1 MKRWFV
7 LGIALALLSGCISRN
22 ETALYVLVDVSGTY
36 HRELPKAVR
45 AVAYLIAKLRPGDA
59 ITLAKISSRS
69 FSDREIVF
77 RVRLPARPSEA
88 SRLKRALKARLDR
101 FAHTRASAYT
111 DIRGAVLQAAEWL
124 TETQAARKV
133 LVIFSDLAEDLPRD
147 VRRAGLKGNFAGME
161 VLAVDVIK
169 LRSDNRNPARY
180 GRRLARWRAFFT
192 EGGATSFR
200 VIADPMELP
209 EALGL

>member
-1 MKRWFV
+1 MRKWLV
-7 LGIALALLSGCISRN
+7 LLAAVALLSGCISRN

-45 AVAYLIAKLRPGDA
+45 AVAYLLAKLRPGDA

-77 RVRLPARPSEA
+77 RVRFPTRPSEA
-88 SRLKRALKARLDR
+88 NRIKRALKEKLDR
-101 FAHTRASAYT
+101 FARTRASAYT

-124 TETQAARKV
+124 AETPAARKV
-133 LVIFSDLAEDLPRD
+133 LVIFSDLAEDLPKD
-147 VRRAGLKGNFAGME
+147 VRRAGIKGNFAGIE

-169 LRSDNRNPARY
+169 LRSDNRDPARY
-180 GRRLARWRAFFT
+180 TRRLARWRAFFT
-192 EGGATSFR
+192 EGGAASFR
-200 VIADPMELP
+200 VLADPMQLP